1 MGTFIYSVCAVW
13 TKSFLFI
20 CRRLHAEAEA
30 LQPDQSPN
38 IQLER
43 TVHWYRFRRQC
54 SHAQISTSVWF
65 FNSKPSS
72 SRCSTH
78 TCQLLRPAAG
88 EANPPRTLL
97 LLCIDGE
104 EYFSCWPP
112 GHERF
117 ECKSQRLHRSKTVLD
132 RRRQKCRYKLYCS
145 LNNLHKSKWLLHT
158 QGWTQPRERN
168 RKRVEWRRH
177 THPHSAHKALM
188 KSSLHQGCNTAP
200 GQHRTVLLSTK
211 KEGQSI
217 NETLRIPP
225 AVLLCLIPSF
235 SLSVFNPVFLFV
247 MIFIRVCVLTA
258 NCPVYFFL
266 VSSSKAALWVLGP
279 FLPPCTHTMTENVS
293 PPLATAD
300 GCCFPSL
307 VALTSSSSSSFRLLW
322 KNVFI
327 LIMSINMLKG
337 RFVCVRD
344 IVICVTCCLCCLS
357 VGFEDN
363 PSEVVSHAHSS
374 RLLGKKTRRDAHT
387 VILHQLTCWGC
398 GWWLA
403 CAADNWEGTVYL
415 FCVSTSHTKQAQ
427 SVKCDLIYYTC
438 KCHYCTSLHVLCSPS
453 SVPQH
458 PVKAGFVL
466 PVV

>member
-200 GQHRTVLLSTK
+200 GQHRTSYSAQRRKVKVSMKPWGFLQLCSCVSSPRYPSVYST
-211 KEGQSI
+211 
-217 NETLRIPP
+217 P
-225 AVLLCLIPSF
+225 CF
-235 SLSVFNPVFLFV
+235 SLSWSSYVSVSWLQTVQFTSFS
-247 MIFIRVCVLTA
+247 
-258 NCPVYFFL
+258 CPAVKLPFEF
-266 VSSSKAALWVLGP
+266 WVLSC
-279 FLPPCTHTMTENVS
+279 LP
-293 PPLATAD
+293 
-300 GCCFPSL
+300 
-307 VALTSSSSSSFRLLW
+307 
-322 KNVFI
+322 
-327 LIMSINMLKG
+327 
-337 RFVCVRD
+337 
-344 IVICVTCCLCCLS
+344 
-357 VGFEDN
+357 
-363 PSEVVSHAHSS
+363 
-374 RLLGKKTRRDAHT
+374 AHT
-387 VILHQLTCWGC
+387 PWQKMCPPHWPQQTAAASQV
-398 GWWLA
+398 WL
-403 CAADNWEGTVYL
+403 L
-415 FCVSTSHTKQAQ
+415 
-427 SVKCDLIYYTC
+427 
-438 KCHYCTSLHVLCSPS
+438 SLLLLLLLLDFYGKMSLS
-453 SVPQH
+453 
-458 PVKAGFVL
+458 
-466 PVV
+466 